1 MRALVPILVLLS
13 IVCAVPGHGAAQ
25 DLPIDLVTDMPDST
39 IAPGE
44 TRRVVVDYF
53 GSDGDVEVFG
63 IALTIRFENLEIV
76 DGSVRSG
83 QDVRPQW
90 GDPIVRV
97 EDGELRTAIAGVTE
111 IVDPRYL
118 LEFEVRRPEVDGP
131 EAPPYVLEI
140 VRAVMNE
147 TIVVRDATVTWGR
160 VKSSYDPRR

>member
-1 MRALVPILVLLS
+1 MRALVPILVLFS
-13 IVCAVPGHGAAQ
+13 VACALPSHAAAQ
-25 DLPIDLVTDMPDST
+25 DLPIALVPDMADST

-44 TRRVVVDYF
+44 TRRIVVDYF

-63 IALTIRFENLEIV
+63 IALTIQFSNLEIV

-90 GDPIVRV
+90 GDPIVRI

-111 IVDPRYL
+111 IIDPRYL
-118 LEFEVRRPEVDGP
+118 LEFEVRRPEVDGTD
-131 EAPPYVLEI
+131 APPYVLEI